1 MFFFHLHSFSFC
13 FCFFQLSFLLINFP
27 LSWMFF
33 LLLPLHI
40 FPHFCCHLEMNR
52 LTAMQT
58 DFIEFN
64 WIFFFFLFSYWIFS
78 SSNILLIILV
88 DLNIIHIRILSYFSS
103 ISNDSKLFRRN
114 FRTILNPSIALRLL
128 LFTIFLLLEGINPAY
143 CCHHHLYIN
152 DTVSSYLYKVCIMLE
167 KIFAHFKNF
176 TREKGVGKSH
186 YNKTYLSITFFHSH
200 ILFPFLFTYLIFIQL
215 STDSLFLLSRT
226 FFLPS
231 FFALAK
237 ARQRRKRKR
246 K

>member
-1 MFFFHLHSFSFC
+1 
-13 FCFFQLSFLLINFP
+13 
-27 LSWMFF
+27 
-33 LLLPLHI
+33 
-40 FPHFCCHLEMNR
+40 MNR

-128 LFTIFLLLEGINPAY
+128 LFTVFLLLEGINPAY

-176 TREKGVGKSH
+176 TREKGVVKVIIINLFIHCFLSFPYPVSLSFH
-186 YNKTYLSITFFHSH
+186 LLNFYTTFYWLSISPQSH
-200 ILFPFLFTYLIFIQL
+200 ILSPFLLCL
-215 STDSLFLLSRT
+215 SKSKTKEEEKKKINSVICHMNR
-226 FFLPS
+226 
-231 FFALAK
+231 
-237 ARQRRKRKR
+237 
-246 K
+246 